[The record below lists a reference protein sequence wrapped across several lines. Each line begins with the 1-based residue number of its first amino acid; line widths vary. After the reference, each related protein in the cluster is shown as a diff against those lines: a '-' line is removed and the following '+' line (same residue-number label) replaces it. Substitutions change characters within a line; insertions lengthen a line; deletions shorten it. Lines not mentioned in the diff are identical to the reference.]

1 MLKII
6 RRSFSYSER
15 EIMSL
20 ERKFTKRMNTLKMY
34 NEKKEFNYEPPQMR
48 YDKESG
54 EVIAI
59 KKERGQKKKIIR
71 NMEEYER
78 EK

>member
-1 MLKII
+1 MLKLV
-6 RRSFSYSER
+6 RRTFSYTER
-15 EIMSL
+15 EVMDL

-34 NEKKEFNYEPPQMR
+34 NENKDFNYEPPQMM

-54 EVIAI
+54 EVVTI
-59 KKERGQKKKIIR
+59 KKDRGPKKKIIR
-71 NMEEYER
+71 NMEEYEK